1 MMQIQLNL
9 QVQISYP
16 VHCWCQL
23 FAVTHVISSEKNS
36 IVDKALF
43 TGVSVHLFVCYLR
56 KFCCIAANEL
66 NLMGYFVCY
75 KAAS

>member
-36 IVDKALF
+36 IVDKAFLQVYLF
-43 TGVSVHLFVCYLR
+43 IYLFV
-56 KFCCIAANEL
+56 I
-66 NLMGYFVCY
+66 
-75 KAAS
+75 